1 MRTSLRILLLLAAAL
16 IVACSSTGGNKGI
29 RAEIKTTE
37 GDILIS
43 LSDLTPL
50 HRDNFIKLAE
60 SGFYD
65 GVSFHRVIK
74 EFMIQTGDGSTRQ
87 DSSLLNDDYTIPAEI
102 NDTLFHKRGAVAAAR
117 TGDDVNP
124 ERNSSGTQFYI
135 VQGKVYNDEEL
146 AKTIQ
151 RIEYNR
157 RQFMY
162 NKALTDLRKE
172 AASSVA
178 DSAAATTED
187 QIQQNAIIR
196 AYEAME
202 AAGPYV
208 MPEHRRNT
216 YKTTGGT
223 PFLDGAY
230 TVFGEVLEGMEVV
243 DAIAATATDMTDKPV
258 QDIRILKVKIIK

>member
-1 MRTSLRILLLLAAAL
+1 MPLLAAILLIAGCTTDGKKGARAL
-16 IVACSSTGGNKGI
+16 
-29 RAEIKTTE
+29 IKTTE

-65 GVSFHRVIK
+65 GVTFHRVIK
-74 EFMIQTGDGSTRQ
+74 DFMIQTGDGATRQ
-87 DSSLLNDDYTIPAEI
+87 DTTLLPDDYTIPAEI

-117 TGDDVNP
+117 MGDEVNP

-135 VQGKVYNDEEL
+135 VQGKVYNDEDL
-146 AKTIQ
+146 AATVQ

-157 RQFMY
+157 RQFLY
-162 NKALTDLRKE
+162 NKALTDLRRE
-172 AASSVA
+172 AEKSDTVVS
-178 DSAAATTED
+178 ED
-187 QIQQNAIIR
+187 VIQQNAIIK
-196 AYEAME
+196 AYDAME
-202 AAGPYV
+202 EAGPYT
-208 MPEHRRNT
+208 MPEHRKNL
-216 YKTTGGT
+216 YKTEGGT

-243 DAIAATATDMTDKPV
+243 DAIAGTATDMTDKPV
-258 QDIRILKVKIIK
+258 QDIRILKIKIIK

>member
-1 MRTSLRILLLLAAAL
+1 MRTSFRIIITLAAAL
-16 IVACSSTGGNKGI
+16 VIAGCSAGSRKGV
-29 RAEIKTTE
+29 RAVLQTTE
-37 GDILIS
+37 GDIEIS

-65 GVSFHRVIK
+65 GVTFHRVIK
-74 EFMIQTGDGSTRQ
+74 NFMIQTGDGSTRK
-87 DSSLLNDDYTIPAEI
+87 DTSLINDDYTIPAEI
-102 NDTLFHKRGAVAAAR
+102 NDSLFHRRGVVAAAR

-146 AKTIQ
+146 AATIQ

-157 RQFMY
+157 RQFLY
-162 NKALTDLRKE
+162 NKALLDLRKE
-172 AASSVA
+172 AELAGKEMS
-178 DSAAATTED
+178 ED
-187 QIQQNAIIR
+187 EIQQSAIIK
-196 AYEAME
+196 AYDAME
-202 AAGPYV
+202 KAGTYV
-208 MPEHRRNT
+208 MPEHHRT
-216 YKTTGGT
+216 AYKTVGGT

-243 DAIAATATDMTDKPV
+243 DAIAGTATDLTDRPV
-258 QDIRILKVKIIK
+258 QDIRIVKVKIIK

>member
-1 MRTSLRILLLLAAAL
+1 MTLTAVL
-16 IVACSSTGGNKGI
+16 ITAGCSTGGNKAV
-29 RAEIKTTE
+29 RAEIQTTE

-74 EFMIQTGDGSTRQ
+74 EFMIQTGDGSTKQ
-87 DSSLLNDDYTIPAEI
+87 DTTLLKDDYTVPAEI
-102 NDTLFHKRGAVAAAR
+102 NDSLYHKRGAVAAAR
-117 TGDDVNP
+117 MGDDVNP

-135 VQGKVYNDEEL
+135 VQGKVYNDETLE
-146 AKTIQ
+146 ATIQ

-162 NKALTDLRKE
+162 NKALIDLRKE
-172 AASSVA
+172 AEKDTVA
-178 DSAAATTED
+178 ADED
-187 QIQQNAIIR
+187 LIQQNAIIR

-202 AAGPYV
+202 EAGPYV
-208 MPEHRRNT
+208 MPEHRRNA
-216 YKTTGGT
+216 YKTVGGT

-258 QDIRILKVKIIK
+258 QDIRILKIKIIK

>member
-1 MRTSLRILLLLAAAL
+1 MRTSLRFVLSL
-16 IVACSSTGGNKGI
+16 VAVLVIAGCSTSGKKGI

-65 GVSFHRVIK
+65 GVTFHRVIRD
-74 EFMIQTGDGSTRQ
+74 FMIQTGDGSTRQ
-87 DSSLLNDDYTIPAEI
+87 DSSLISDDYTIPAEI
-102 NDTLFHKRGAVAAAR
+102 NDSLFHRRGAVAAAR
-117 TGDDVNP
+117 MGDDVNP

-135 VQGKVYNDEEL
+135 VQGKVYNDEDL
-146 AKTIQ
+146 SATVQ

-157 RQFMY
+157 RQYLY
-162 NKALTDLRKE
+162 NKALLDLRRE
-172 AASSVA
+172 AEQSGGPVS
-178 DSAAATTED
+178 ED
-187 QIQQNAIIR
+187 EIQQNAIIK

-202 AAGPYV
+202 EAGPYV
-208 MPEHRRNT
+208 MPENRRNA
-216 YKTTGGT
+216 YKSEGGT

-243 DAIAATATDMTDKPV
+243 DAIASTATDMTDRPV
-258 QDIRILKVKIIK
+258 QDIRILKVRIIK

>member
-1 MRTSLRILLLLAAAL
+1 MRSSLRILLPLAAAL
-16 IVACSSTGGNKGI
+16 IVTGCSTGGPKGV

-74 EFMIQTGDGSTRQ
+74 EFMIQTGDGATKQ
-87 DSSLLNDDYTIPAEI
+87 DTSLLPDDYTIPAEI
-102 NDTLFHKRGAVAAAR
+102 NDSLYHKRGAIAAAR
-117 TGDDVNP
+117 TGDDINP

-135 VQGKVYNDEEL
+135 VQGKVYNDEDL
-146 AKTIQ
+146 AATVQ

-157 RQFMY
+157 RQYMY
-162 NKALTDLRKE
+162 NKALIDLRRE
-172 AASSVA
+172 AETDTAPVN
-178 DSAAATTED
+178 DD
-187 QIQQNAIIR
+187 LIQQNAIIR

-202 AAGPYV
+202 EAGPYV
-208 MPEHRRNT
+208 MPENHRNI
-216 YKTTGGT
+216 YKTIGGT

-230 TVFGEVLEGMEVV
+230 TVFGEVLEGMDVV
-243 DAIAATATDMTDKPV
+243 DAIAGTATDLTDKPV

>member
-1 MRTSLRILLLLAAAL
+1 MRTSLRFVLSLAAVLVIAG
-16 IVACSSTGGNKGI
+16 CSTNGKKGI

-65 GVSFHRVIK
+65 GVTFHRVIRD
-74 EFMIQTGDGSTRQ
+74 FMIQTGDGSTRQ
-87 DSSLLNDDYTIPAEI
+87 DSSLISDDYTIPAEI
-102 NDTLFHKRGAVAAAR
+102 NDSLFHRRGAVAAAR
-117 TGDDVNP
+117 MGDDVNP

-135 VQGKVYNDEEL
+135 VQGKVYNDEDL
-146 AKTIQ
+146 AATIQ

-157 RQFMY
+157 RQFLY
-162 NKALTDLRKE
+162 NKSLIDLRRE
-172 AASSVA
+172 AQQSG
-178 DSAAATTED
+178 AATTED
-187 QIQQNAIIR
+187 EIQQNAIIK

-202 AAGPYV
+202 EAGPYV
-208 MPEHRRNT
+208 MPENRRNA
-216 YKTTGGT
+216 YKTEGGT

-243 DAIAATATDMTDKPV
+243 DAIASTATDMTDRPV

>member
-1 MRTSLRILLLLAAAL
+1 MLLLAIIILPAG
-16 IVACSSTGGNKGI
+16 CSTGSEKGV

-65 GVSFHRVIK
+65 GVTFHRVIK
-74 EFMIQTGDGSTRQ
+74 NFMIQTGDGATKQ
-87 DSSLLNDDYTIPAEI
+87 DTLKIDDDYTIPAEI
-102 NDTLFHKRGAVAAAR
+102 NDSLYHRRGAVAAAR
-117 TGDDVNP
+117 MGDDVNP

-135 VQGKVYNDEEL
+135 VQGKVYNDEDL
-146 AKTIQ
+146 GATIQ

-157 RQFMY
+157 RQYLY
-162 NKALTDLRKE
+162 NKALLDLRHE
-172 AASSVA
+172 A
-178 DSAAATTED
+178 DTSAVPVTDDE
-187 QIQQNAIIR
+187 IQQKAIIR
-196 AYEAME
+196 AYDAME
-202 AAGPYV
+202 EAGPYV
-208 MPEHRRNT
+208 MPENRRSV
-216 YKTTGGT
+216 YKTEGGT

-243 DAIAATATDMTDKPV
+243 DAIAATATDPSDKPV

>member
-1 MRTSLRILLLLAAAL
+1 MRTSLRLSLTLVAAL
-16 IVACSSTGGNKGI
+16 LIAGCASGDKKGV

-37 GDILIS
+37 GDIVIS

-65 GVSFHRVIK
+65 GVTFHRVIK

-87 DSSLLNDDYTIPAEI
+87 DSSLISDDYTIPAEI
-102 NDTLFHKRGAVAAAR
+102 NDSLFHKRGVVAAAR
-117 TGDDVNP
+117 MGDDVNP

-135 VQGKVYNDEEL
+135 VQGKVYNDEDL
-146 AKTIQ
+146 AATVQ

-157 RQFMY
+157 RQYFY
-162 NKALTDLRKE
+162 NKALLDLRK
-172 AASSVA
+172 AAA
-178 DSAAATTED
+178 DSAAPVSD
-187 QIQQNAIIR
+187 DVIQQNAIIR
-196 AYEAME
+196 AYEDME
-202 AAGPYV
+202 AAGPFV
-208 MPEHRRNT
+208 MPDIRSNA
-216 YKTTGGT
+216 YKTIGGT

-243 DAIAATATDMTDKPV
+243 DAIAATATDATDKPV
-258 QDIRILKVKIIK
+258 QDIRILKVRIIK

>member
-1 MRTSLRILLLLAAAL
+1 MRSSLRILLPLAAAF
-16 IVACSSTGGNKGI
+16 IIAGCTTGGHKGV

-74 EFMIQTGDGSTRQ
+74 EFMIQTGDGATKQ
-87 DSSLLNDDYTIPAEI
+87 DTSSLQDDYTIPAEI

-117 TGDDVNP
+117 MGDDVNP

-135 VQGKVYNDEEL
+135 VQGKVYNDSTL
-146 AKTIQ
+146 ATTVQ

-157 RQFMY
+157 RQYMY
-162 NKALTDLRKE
+162 NKALIDLRKE
-172 AASSVA
+172 AETDTAPA
-178 DSAAATTED
+178 NED
-187 QIQQNAIIR
+187 EIQQNAIIR

-202 AAGPYV
+202 EAGPYV
-208 MPEHRRNT
+208 MPEHRRNL
-216 YKTTGGT
+216 YKTVGGT

-243 DAIAATATDMTDKPV
+243 DAIAGTATDMTDKPV

>member
-1 MRTSLRILLLLAAAL
+1 MKSSLRILLPLAAVMLLAGCTSGSGSG
-16 IVACSSTGGNKGI
+16 V

-37 GDILIS
+37 GDILIA

-74 EFMIQTGDGSTRQ
+74 DFMIQTGDGSTKQ
-87 DSSLLNDDYTIPAEI
+87 DTSILNDDYTIPAEI
-102 NDTLFHKRGAVAAAR
+102 NDSLFHRRGAMAAAR
-117 TGDDVNP
+117 MGDDVNP
-124 ERNSSGTQFYI
+124 DRNSSGTQFYI
-135 VQGKVYNDEEL
+135 VQGKIYNDEEL
-146 AKTIQ
+146 ANTIQ

-157 RQFMY
+157 RQYLY
-162 NKALTDLRKE
+162 NKALSELRRE
-172 AASSVA
+172 AMQSDTVVS
-178 DSAAATTED
+178 ED
-187 QIQQNAIIR
+187 MIQQNAIVR

-202 AAGPYV
+202 DAGPYS
-208 MPEHRRNT
+208 MPEEHIDV
-216 YKTTGGT
+216 YKTVGGT

-243 DAIAATATDMTDKPV
+243 DAIAATATDMTDRPV
-258 QDIRILKVKIIK
+258 NDIRIINVKIIK

>member
-1 MRTSLRILLLLAAAL
+1 MRSSLSILLTLAATFIIAG
-16 IVACSSTGGNKGI
+16 CSTGGHKGV
-29 RAEIKTTE
+29 RAGIKTTE

-43 LSDLTPL
+43 LSDLTPQ

-65 GVSFHRVIK
+65 GVAFHRVIK
-74 EFMIQTGDGSTRQ
+74 DFMIQTGDGATRQ
-87 DSSLLNDDYTIPAEI
+87 DTSLLQDDYTIPAEI
-102 NDTLFHKRGAVAAAR
+102 NDTLFHKRGVIAAAR
-117 TGDDVNP
+117 MGDDVNP

-135 VQGKVYNDEEL
+135 VQGKAYNDEDL
-146 AKTIQ
+146 AATIQ

-157 RQFMY
+157 RQYMY
-162 NKALTDLRKE
+162 NKALADLRNE
-172 AASSVA
+172 AADSSVA
-178 DSAAATTED
+178 TTDDE
-187 QIQQNAIIR
+187 IQQNAIIR

-202 AAGPYV
+202 EAGPYV

-216 YKTTGGT
+216 YKTVGGT

-243 DAIAATATDMTDKPV
+243 DAIAATATDMSDRPV
-258 QDIRILKVKIIK
+258 KDIRILKVKIIK

>member
-1 MRTSLRILLLLAAAL
+1 MRTSFRIMLSLAAILL
-16 IVACSSTGGNKGI
+16 VAGCATGGKKGV
-29 RAEIKTTE
+29 RALIKTTE

-65 GVSFHRVIK
+65 GVTFHRVIK
-74 EFMIQTGDGSTRQ
+74 DFMIQTGDGATRLDST
-87 DSSLLNDDYTIPAEI
+87 LIKDDYTIPAEI
-102 NDTLFHKRGAVAAAR
+102 NDSLYHRRGVVAAAR
-117 TGDDVNP
+117 MGDDVNP
-124 ERNSSGTQFYI
+124 ERSSSGTQFYI
-135 VQGKVYNDEEL
+135 VQGKIYNDEDL
-146 AKTIQ
+146 AATVQ

-157 RQFMY
+157 RQYFY
-162 NKALTDLRKE
+162 NRALLDLRG
-172 AASSVA
+172 
-178 DSAAATTED
+178 AAAKTDTVMSED
-187 QIQQNAIIR
+187 EIQQNAIIR

-202 AAGPYV
+202 EAGPYV
-208 MPEHRRNT
+208 MPEHRRNV
-216 YKTTGGT
+216 YKTIGGT

-243 DAIAATATDMTDKPV
+243 DAIAGTATDMTDKPV